1 MPRVIGS
8 ENLQKDVWFKFIRE
22 LLEKRVSNDP
32 EAKPVFQDIGEMT
45 FQFVFNDRKDLS
57 YWQEYDGEKIT
68 VHEGLISTQEGRDP
82 TVLAVTDLDIYIL
95 TTSGDISTVQAT
107 AEELYEISGDQE
119 KLFKSANILPFVYRA
134 FKDMEEGNLLP
145 FKIEREEI

>member
-1 MPRVIGS
+1 MTGKIPAIGR
-8 ENLQKDVWFKFIRE
+8 NMT
-22 LLEKRVSNDP
+22 EKRLLCM
-32 EAKPVFQDIGEMT
+32 K
-45 FQFVFNDRKDLS
+45 
-57 YWQEYDGEKIT
+57 
-68 VHEGLISTQEGRDP
+68 GLYLLKKGRDP

-134 FKDMEEGNLLP
+134 FKDMEERNLLP